1 VDPLYLFGEGRDA
14 SNSDEKI
21 PKGGFGKA
29 LASGGGGHE
38 WVANEIPGVTDR
50 LDLVGADGRGT
61 RVATE

>member
-1 VDPLYLFGEGRDA
+1 VDPLYLFGEGWD
-14 SNSDEKI
+14 SSKEKI

-29 LASGGGGHE
+29 LASVGGGHE